1 MKRILCIKKTMIVLT
16 IAFVSRIPAA
26 YMVISV
32 DIPLYEAEIN
42 GMRMEDG
49 YLITENGAERL
60 TDAPRIV
67 RK

>member
-1 MKRILCIKKTMIVLT
+1 
-16 IAFVSRIPAA
+16 
-26 YMVISV
+26 MVISV